1 MTIISNHQ
9 KILRIYLYNNRQ
21 LYNSKDN
28 KENRETHYKTD
39 IHQRIPFMSDPRL
52 VVERKFKTLSMCLGW
67 LRKQRIGAC
76 AAKTEFLWKRPRQD
90 RHRQKGQEQTATN
103 KDLPY
108 N

>member
-52 VVERKFKTLSMCLGW
+52 VVERKLENPKHVLG
-67 LRKQRIGAC
+67 
-76 AAKTEFLWKRPRQD
+76 
-90 RHRQKGQEQTATN
+90 QTRETKN
-103 KDLPY
+103 RGLCC
-108 N
+108 